1 MITSYGYGWVSVHPL
16 AGFIKETF
24 ELGRLEAV
32 LRDIPERRQ
41 PPQQIIVYRAFR
53 REVSSKYAPKTA
65 ADRQSRRRPGP

>member
-41 PPQQIIVYRAFR
+41 PPQ
-53 REVSSKYAPKTA
+53 
-65 ADRQSRRRPGP
+65 